1 MQRGEHQDGT
11 DGQADRDGNCES
23 LIGSDG
29 LLSSLGADRPG
40 VVRPDWIG

>member
-11 DGQADRDGNCES
+11 DGQADRDGDGES

-29 LLSSLGADRPG
+29 TLSSG
-40 VVRPDWIG
+40 